1 MSDKQVEQIAVL
13 KPYYRCPAEYDVF
26 TVPRTVAASPGF
38 FRFGD
43 NTVCY
48 GRNASGVSQAIVD
61 ADLHD
66 VTNGVIRDG
75 PSVLLPF
82 DAGEVIENLRRERYI
97 NSPKSAA
104 PTNMV
109 QKIYYT
115 LRPLMPVGFRKHLQK
130 LYLKRWQQI
139 AFPRWPVDRTV
150 ENIFEHLVQLSL
162 GARFRRMPFV
172 WFWPGGASG
181 CLMMTHDIET
191 TYGRD
196 LSLELADLDA
206 SFGIKSSFQVVPLD
220 RYTVSEAFLESLRR
234 KDREINLHGLRHDGQ
249 LFRDRTKFQKDVK
262 EINRYAKD
270 YGAAGFRSPVL
281 YRNLDWYD
289 DFDLSYDMSVPNVAH
304 LDPQRGGCCTVMPYF
319 VGRVLELPLTTTQD
333 YSLFNIL
340 GERSIGLWKQQIEMV
355 LEKQG
360 LISFNIHP
368 DYIMAEPYRSIYR
381 QLLDHLRR
389 ICAER
394 NVWIALPGEVDQWWR
409 RRQEMHVVQDAN
421 AFRIVGPNAERA
433 VLAYA
438 RKEKGSVT
446 YELSHQ
452 SGKSVSASSKTHIYN

>member
-1 MSDKQVEQIAVL
+1 MSDKQIHVL
-13 KPYYRCPAEYDVF
+13 KSYYRCPAEYDVF
-26 TVPRTVAASPGF
+26 AAPRITTAPTGF
-38 FRFGD
+38 FKFGKD
-43 NTVCY
+43 TVCY
-48 GRNASGVSQAIVD
+48 GRNVSGFSEPMVD
-61 ADLHD
+61 ANLHD
-66 VTNGVIRDG
+66 VMNSVVRDG
-75 PSVLLPF
+75 PNVLLPF

-97 NSPKSAA
+97 SSEKSAMLA
-104 PTNMV
+104 NTT

-130 LYLKRWQQI
+130 LYLNRWRRI

-150 ENIFEHLVQLSL
+150 EGMFEQLVHLSI
-162 GARFRRMPFV
+162 GPGSERMPFV

-206 SFGIKSSFQVVPLD
+206 SFGIKSAFQVVPLD
-220 RYTVSEAFLESLRR
+220 RYTVSEAFLESLRTHG
-234 KDREINLHGLRHDGQ
+234 REINLHGLRHDGQ
-249 LFRDRTKFQKDVK
+249 LFRDRAKFEKDVK
-262 EINRYAKD
+262 EINRYAKE

-289 DFDLSYDMSVPNVAH
+289 DFDVSYDMSVPNVAH

-319 VGRVLELPLTTTQD
+319 IGHILELPLTTTQD
-333 YSLFNIL
+333 YSLFHVL
-340 GERSIGLWKQQIEMV
+340 GNSSIDLWKVQIAMI
-355 LEKQG
+355 LEKHG

-394 NVWIALPGEVDQWWR
+394 NIWIALPGEVDQWWR
-409 RRQEMHVVQDAN
+409 QRQEMHVVQDGN
-421 AFRIVGPNAERA
+421 AFRIVGPHAERA

-438 RKEKGSVT
+438 RRENGSVT

-452 SGKSVSASSKTHIYN
+452 SGKSVSASSKKHIYN

>member
-1 MSDKQVEQIAVL
+1 MSDNQVHELAVL

-26 TVPRTVAASPGF
+26 TIPHTFAASPGF

-48 GRNASGVSQAIVD
+48 GRNAGGFSQPIAD

-66 VTNGVIRDG
+66 VKSGVVRDG
-75 PSVLLPF
+75 PNVLLPF

-97 NSPKSAA
+97 SGQKSAT
-104 PTNMV
+104 PTNTI

-130 LYLKRWQQI
+130 LYLNRWHQI

-150 ENIFEHLVQLSL
+150 ENILEQLVQLSI
-162 GARFRRMPFV
+162 GAHSRQMPFV
-172 WFWPGGASG
+172 WFWPEGASG
-181 CLMMTHDIET
+181 CLIMTHDIET

-196 LSLELADLDA
+196 LSVELADLDE
-206 SFGIKSSFQVVPLD
+206 SFGIKSSFQIVPLD
-220 RYTVSEAFLESLRR
+220 RYAVPEAFLESLR
-234 KDREINLHGLRHDGQ
+234 KHGREVNLHGLRHDGQ
-249 LFRDRTKFQKDVK
+249 LFRDRAKFEKDVK
-262 EINRYAKD
+262 EINRYAKA
-270 YGAAGFRSPVL
+270 YSAAGFRSPVM

-289 DFDLSYDMSVPNVAH
+289 DFDVSYDMSVPNVAH

-319 VGRVLELPLTTTQD
+319 IGHVLELPLTTTQD

-355 LEKQG
+355 LEKHG

-381 QLLDHLRR
+381 QLLDYLRQ

-394 NVWIALPGEVDQWWR
+394 NIWIALPGEVDQWWR
-409 RRQEMHVVQDAN
+409 WRQEMHVVRDGS
-421 AFRIVGPNAERA
+421 AFRIAGPHAEQA

-438 RKEKGSVT
+438 QKENGSVR
-446 YELSHQ
+446 YELPQ
-452 SGKSVSASSKTHIYN
+452 LSGKSVSAC